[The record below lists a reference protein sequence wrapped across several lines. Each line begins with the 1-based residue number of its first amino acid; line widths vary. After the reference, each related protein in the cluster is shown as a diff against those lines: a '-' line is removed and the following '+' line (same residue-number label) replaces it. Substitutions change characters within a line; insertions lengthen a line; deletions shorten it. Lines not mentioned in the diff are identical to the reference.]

1 MPFTLRVNGDE
12 RTVEGLPGDRLST
25 VLREGLGL
33 FGTRLGCGA
42 GQCGSCVVLVD
53 GEPVASCQTA
63 IEDAAGRDIVT
74 VEGLAREGT
83 LHPLQEAFLAEDALQ
98 CGFCTSGL
106 LIAGAALLARNP
118 RPDEDQI
125 REALAGHLCRCGVYG
140 RVIRAVRR
148 AAGDNSR

>member
-1 MPFTLRVNGDE
+1 VRFALRVNGEE

-53 GEPVASCQTA
+53 GEPVASCMTA
-63 IEDAAGRDIVT
+63 IEDADGRDVVT

-106 LIAGAALLARNP
+106 LMAGAALLARNP
-118 RPDEDQI
+118 RPDEGQI
-125 REALAGHLCRCGVYG
+125 RDALAGHLCRCGVYG